1 VRAIAV
7 VCALLPFILVYPS
20 PEVQPVSTIH
30 RHFDPGDR
38 ESGRYQYVP
47 FDVAAGVETLTISYR
62 YSGDDGTNVVDL
74 GLFEPGSLEIG
85 TAAFRGYSGGAQR
98 MIMVGRSS
106 ASPGYRTG
114 PLPAGRWHVLL
125 GLYRVAPG
133 GVDVAI
139 DLTQSSESRAAAP
152 SGDKTVAHPA
162 SPASQP
168 EPRWYSGA
176 LHLHTTHSDGAL
188 APAALAA
195 TAREAGIDFI
205 AVTDHNNTT
214 HTREAMP
221 HTPLHIVGEEVTT
234 PAGHA
239 NVWGLEP
246 GAWIDFR
253 VRPGDAGA
261 AQTINGFVA
270 QAHRGGALFSINH
283 PVDECGGCSWE
294 QAIPEAL
301 DAVEIWNGSRGPQD
315 AAIAIWDRL
324 LRSGRRV
331 TAVGAS
337 DWHRPQAPIDTPAV
351 RVLSPSLTQA
361 AILDA
366 IRHGRVVIARDAR
379 TEPPSVR
386 ATCGG
391 NHAAIGETL
400 ACRAGENVAVRVDAA
415 GLAGGRADLFWN
427 GEKAQSKPVREHV
440 DFEIGATSGYLRIHL
455 HAADGGT
462 AAITNAIHVAAR

>member
-1 VRAIAV
+1 MRAIAV

-20 PEVQPVSTIH
+20 PEVQPVSTIL

-47 FDVAAGVETLTISYR
+47 FNVAAGVEALTISYR

-98 MIMVGRSS
+98 TITVGRSS

-139 DLTQSSESRAAAP
+139 DLTQSSESRAVAP

-162 SPASQP
+162 APASQP
-168 EPRWYSGA
+168 ERRWYSGA

-188 APAALAA
+188 TPAALAA

-221 HTPLHIVGEEVTT
+221 HAPLHIVGEEVTT

-239 NVWGLEP
+239 NVWGWSRARGSISASGRAMP
-246 GAWIDFR
+246 APWRRSTGSGASPPRRRI
-253 VRPGDAGA
+253 V
-261 AQTINGFVA
+261 
-270 QAHRGGALFSINH
+270 
-283 PVDECGGCSWE
+283 
-294 QAIPEAL
+294 L
-301 DAVEIWNGSRGPQD
+301 DQP
-315 AAIAIWDRL
+315 
-324 LRSGRRV
+324 SGRRV
-331 TAVGAS
+331 RRLLVGAGDS
-337 DWHRPQAPIDTPAV
+337 GRGSTRWRSGTAARDRGRGDRDLGSAASQRPPCDGRRRQRLARPQAPIDTPAV
-351 RVLSPSLTQA
+351 RVLSPVLAQA

-366 IRHGRVVIARDAR
+366 IRHGRVRHR
-379 TEPPSVR
+379 P
-386 ATCGG
+386 
-391 NHAAIGETL
+391 
-400 ACRAGENVAVRVDAA
+400 
-415 GLAGGRADLFWN
+415 
-427 GEKAQSKPVREHV
+427 
-440 DFEIGATSGYLRIHL
+440 
-455 HAADGGT
+455 
-462 AAITNAIHVAAR
+462 